1 MFQSF
6 LVRPTNIIS
15 YVPRGSGMV
24 EENKL
29 HTSVFKLRNM
39 ISNMNVV
46 PEEHK
51 KTEEQISFS
60 YDKKTLDCIV
70 LYFLSKMK
78 SIGLH
83 CLSPMNAKPV
93 K

>member
-1 MFQSF
+1 M
-6 LVRPTNIIS
+6 I
-15 YVPRGSGMV
+15 
-24 EENKL
+24 EEHKL
-29 HTSVFKLRNM
+29 DTSVFKLRNI

-60 YDKKTLDCIV
+60 YDKK
-70 LYFLSKMK
+70 

-83 CLSPMNAKPV
+83 CSLFSF
-93 K
+93 